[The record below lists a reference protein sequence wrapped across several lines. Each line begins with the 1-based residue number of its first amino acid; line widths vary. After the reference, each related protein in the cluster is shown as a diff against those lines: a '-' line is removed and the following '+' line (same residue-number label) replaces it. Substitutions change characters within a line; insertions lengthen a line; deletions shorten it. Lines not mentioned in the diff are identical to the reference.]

1 MLVMAWPVVSL
12 GYDPELVPHSKD
24 TVTLPAVPREV
35 RLPFR
40 RAELVVTLLAA
51 LVVTVGGVRVVK
63 LLSPP

>member
-1 MLVMAWPVVSL
+1 M
-12 GYDPELVPHSKD
+12 PHTKD

-40 RAELVVTLLAA
+40 RAEFVVMPVAA

-63 LLSPP
+63 LLSAP